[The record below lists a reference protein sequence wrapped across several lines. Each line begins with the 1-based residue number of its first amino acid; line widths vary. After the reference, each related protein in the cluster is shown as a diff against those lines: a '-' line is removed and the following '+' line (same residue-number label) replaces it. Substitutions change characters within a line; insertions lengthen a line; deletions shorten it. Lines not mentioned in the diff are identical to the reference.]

1 MQLRDLWHSDLLP
14 RFTQTWALVGLKSV
28 LQFACAMSLGQLRPE
43 HGEFIA
49 GFRLPSRDKYAT
61 VRSGLV
67 FLTMNEEASIVD
79 YLDDLN
85 GRVKAGVI
93 VASAELC
100 DACVL
105 LLAYQ
110 YGFRRTQMARVRVED
125 VKIYDLADE
134 DGPSVHVTFESLKQ
148 RWSARR
154 HAMVRAIKRE
164 WAFMFEAFLSQRR
177 AHPDKYVGANVVPGS
192 LFGLSPA
199 DIAETIVRVT
209 AAVTG
214 VRRTANE
221 LRHTAAQRLVD
232 AGASREELAEFMG
245 HTSLDTGLVYFEASP
260 TQAVLINKA
269 MAVSPI
275 YSAIV
280 EVARTRTIDKAALLG
295 LPPDRQIGGSPHGI
309 PIAGIGACELGQS
322 LCAKNPVLS
331 CYGCRKFLPV
341 ADVTAHREVLDG
353 LRPVVRQFYDASRG
367 ELQSPAYAQLA
378 RTLAAVQQVMKAVGG
393 DPA

>member
-14 RFTQTWALVGLKSV
+14 RFTQQWALVGLKSIM
-28 LQFACAMSLGQLRPE
+28 QFACAMSLGQLRPE
-43 HGEFIA
+43 HVEFIG
-49 GFRLPSRDKYAT
+49 GFRLPSKDKYAT

-67 FLTMNEEASIVD
+67 FLTMNEESSIVD
-79 YLDDLN
+79 HLDDLN
-85 GRVKAGVI
+85 SRLKAGVV

-125 VKIYDLADE
+125 VKVYDLADG

-164 WAFMFEAFLSQRR
+164 RAFMFEAFLSQRR

-209 AAVTG
+209 AAVT
-214 VRRTANE
+214 VARRTSCATPPHSGSST
-221 LRHTAAQRLVD
+221 LAPAARSWRSSW
-232 AGASREELAEFMG
+232 G
-245 HTSLDTGLVYFEASP
+245 
-260 TQAVLINKA
+260 
-269 MAVSPI
+269 
-275 YSAIV
+275 
-280 EVARTRTIDKAALLG
+280 TRPWT
-295 LPPDRQIGGSPHGI
+295 PGSSGPSGVNRRY
-309 PIAGIGACELGQS
+309 GQS
-322 LCAKNPVLS
+322 ARAATTVT
-331 CYGCRKFLPV
+331 GV
-341 ADVTAHREVLDG
+341 AGQGSAGSQSEGTPAPALGGAPSDG
-353 LRPVVRQFYDASRG
+353 RPAPTPGV
-367 ELQSPAYAQLA
+367 
-378 RTLAAVQQVMKAVGG
+378 
-393 DPA
+393 